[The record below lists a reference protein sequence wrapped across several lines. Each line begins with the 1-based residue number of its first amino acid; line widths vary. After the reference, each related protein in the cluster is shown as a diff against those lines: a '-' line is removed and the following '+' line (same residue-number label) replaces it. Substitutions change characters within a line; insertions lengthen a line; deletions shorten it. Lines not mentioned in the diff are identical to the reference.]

1 MNAIFDFLSPP
12 AIIHQLYITCLTLIC
27 TLFIPASMFCRD
39 TGGPHTK
46 TGLELF
52 FLVIIFVA
60 ESSKVVFETS
70 LCKDMLLRMDHV
82 AQNPTK
88 FWFAS
93 LILDQKK
100 MRNTNTCM
108 MCNSNPAKGSLDEE
122 QVQRSFYLMGSRASH
137 QMGIVVTFIPLLA
150 A

>member
-12 AIIHQLYITCLTLIC
+12 AIIYQLYITCLTLIC
-27 TLFIPASMFCRD
+27 TLFITASMFCRD

-93 LILDQKK
+93 LILD
-100 MRNTNTCM
+100 
-108 MCNSNPAKGSLDEE
+108 
-122 QVQRSFYLMGSRASH
+122 
-137 QMGIVVTFIPLLA
+137 
-150 A
+150 